1 MELKKGMNEGSHRRG
16 LERLR
21 KCIRTHERMKRRR
34 NIWNER

>member
-1 MELKKGMNEGSHRRG
+1 MKFKKRMKEGSYSRG